1 MVIFVT
7 LSKSALY
14 RIGVLEFLSDVDQ
27 GQLKKATSF
36 PFCPNNFLGANYK
49 FNNANIMAPPF
60 ILSIIIFLFLLAG
73 IRIIFE
79 YKRALKFRFGKY
91 VKTLQPGFRWIIPLV
106 ETIQTVD
113 IRVIT
118 INIISQEVMTEDNVP
133 CSIDGVVFFKINNP
147 EKAVL
152 EVEEYRF
159 AITQLA
165 QAALRDVCGKVE
177 LDTILSKR
185 EEMGKN
191 IKAIVELET
200 KEWGIEII
208 DVKIKDIQLPENM
221 KRMMANQAE
230 AERSRR
236 ARIILA
242 LAEEQAA
249 GKLLE
254 AGKLIDQ
261 SPSAIKLRL
270 YQTLSNIA
278 AEKNSTI
285 LFPFPEE
292 VLPRN
297 PVKKSKNKK

>member
-1 MVIFVT
+1 MNLILIFSVFIT
-7 LSKSALY
+7 LL
-14 RIGVLEFLSDVDQ
+14 
-27 GQLKKATSF
+27 
-36 PFCPNNFLGANYK
+36 
-49 FNNANIMAPPF
+49 
-60 ILSIIIFLFLLAG
+60 LFGG
-73 IRIIFE
+73 IRIIYE

-91 VKTLQPGFRWIIPLV
+91 IRTLEPGLRWIISLV
-106 ETIQTVD
+106 ETVQVVD

-118 INIISQEVMTEDNVP
+118 INVESQEVMTEDNVP
-133 CSIDGVVFFKINNP
+133 CSIDGVVFFRVKDP

-152 EVEEYRF
+152 EVEKFNF
-159 AITQLA
+159 AIMQLA

-177 LDTILSKR
+177 LDTILSNR

-191 IKAIVELET
+191 IKSIVEKET
-200 KEWGIEII
+200 VEWGIVII

-221 KRMMANQAE
+221 RRMMANQAE

-242 LAEEQAA
+242 LAEQQAA

-270 YQTLSNIA
+270 YQTLANIA
-278 AEKNSTI
+278 SEKNSTI

-292 VLPRN
+292 VLPRAS
-297 PVKKSKNKK
+297 KKD

>member
-1 MVIFVT
+1 MNLQLIIG
-7 LSKSALY
+7 AL
-14 RIGVLEFLSDVDQ
+14 IGV
-27 GQLKKATSF
+27 
-36 PFCPNNFLGANYK
+36 
-49 FNNANIMAPPF
+49 
-60 ILSIIIFLFLLAG
+60 FLLGG

-91 VKTLQPGFRWIIPLV
+91 VKTLEPGFKWIIPFI
-106 ETIQTVD
+106 ETIQVVD

-118 INIISQEVMTEDNVP
+118 FNIDSQEVMTEDNVP
-133 CSIDGVVFFKINNP
+133 CSIDGVVFFKINDP
-147 EKAVL
+147 IKAVL
-152 EVEEYRF
+152 EVEDYQF

-191 IKAIVELET
+191 IKAIVETET
-200 KEWGIEII
+200 VDWGIVVI

-221 KRMMANQAE
+221 RRMMANQAE

-242 LAEEQAA
+242 VAEEQAA

-254 AGKLIDQ
+254 AGKIIDK

-270 YQTLSNIA
+270 YQTLANIA
-278 AEKNSTI
+278 SEKNSTI

-292 VLPRN
+292 MLP
-297 PVKKSKNKK
+297 KDTK

>member
-1 MVIFVT
+1 MN
-7 LSKSALY
+7 L
-14 RIGVLEFLSDVDQ
+14 
-27 GQLKKATSF
+27 
-36 PFCPNNFLGANYK
+36 
-49 FNNANIMAPPF
+49 PF
-60 ILSIIIFLFLLAG
+60 IISIIFIVFLLGG
-73 IRIIFE
+73 IRIVYE
-79 YKRALKFRFGKY
+79 YKRALKFRFGSYIKIL
-91 VKTLQPGFRWIIPLV
+91 KPGLRWIIPFV
-106 ETIQTVD
+106 ETIQIVD

-118 INIISQEVMTEDNVP
+118 INIDSQEVMTEDNVP
-133 CSIDGVVFFKINNP
+133 CSIDGVVFFKIEDP

-152 EVEEYRF
+152 EVEHFKF
-159 AITQLA
+159 AIMQLA

-191 IKAIVELET
+191 IKSIVESET
-200 KEWGIEII
+200 KEWGIVIK

-221 KRMMANQAE
+221 RRMMANQAE

-236 ARIILA
+236 ARIILS

-249 GKLLE
+249 GNLLA

-270 YQTLSNIA
+270 YQTLANIA
-278 AEKNSTI
+278 SEKNSTI

-292 VLPRN
+292 VLPR
-297 PVKKSKNKK
+297 PQKEE

>member
-1 MVIFVT
+1 MSTALVFTIIFV
-7 LSKSALY
+7 A
-14 RIGVLEFLSDVDQ
+14 
-27 GQLKKATSF
+27 
-36 PFCPNNFLGANYK
+36 
-49 FNNANIMAPPF
+49 
-60 ILSIIIFLFLLAG
+60 FLLSG
-73 IRIIFE
+73 IRIIYE
-79 YKRALKFRFGKY
+79 YKRALKFRFGSYIKI
-91 VKTLQPGFRWIIPLV
+91 LNPGFRWVIPII
-106 ETIQTVD
+106 ETIQVVD

-118 INIISQEVMTEDNVP
+118 INIVSQEVMTSDNVP

-152 EVEEYRF
+152 EVEEYKF

-191 IKAIVELET
+191 IKTIVESET
-200 KEWGIEII
+200 KEWGIEIK

-221 KRMMANQAE
+221 RRMMANQAE
-230 AERSRR
+230 AERTRR
-236 ARIILA
+236 AKIILA

-254 AGKLIDQ
+254 AGKLIDK

-278 AEKNSTI
+278 TEKNSTI
-285 LFPFPEE
+285 VFPFPEE
-292 VLPRN
+292 MLPKHA
-297 PVKKSKNKK
+297 KKAKNKS

>member
-1 MVIFVT
+1 MNPTMIF
-7 LSKSALY
+7 SA
-14 RIGVLEFLSDVDQ
+14 I
-27 GQLKKATSF
+27 
-36 PFCPNNFLGANYK
+36 
-49 FNNANIMAPPF
+49 
-60 ILSIIIFLFLLAG
+60 IIIFIFLG

-91 VKTLQPGFRWIIPLV
+91 VKTLNPGFRWIIPIV
-106 ETIQTVD
+106 ETIQIVD

-118 INIISQEVMTEDNVP
+118 INIESQEVMTEDNVP
-133 CSIDGVVFFKINNP
+133 SSIDGVVFFRIIDP

-152 EVEEYRF
+152 EVEEYNF
-159 AITQLA
+159 AITQLS

-185 EEMGKN
+185 EEMGQN
-191 IKAIVELET
+191 IKAIVEVAT
-200 KEWGIEII
+200 REWGIEII
-208 DVKIKDIQLPENM
+208 DVKIKDIQLPQNM

-242 LAEEQAA
+242 EAEDQAA
-249 GKLLE
+249 GMLLD
-254 AGKLIDQ
+254 AGRKIDK

-292 VLPRN
+292 VLPRKEN
-297 PVKKSKNKK
+297 LEIDD

>member
-1 MVIFVT
+1 
-7 LSKSALY
+7 
-14 RIGVLEFLSDVDQ
+14 
-27 GQLKKATSF
+27 
-36 PFCPNNFLGANYK
+36 
-49 FNNANIMAPPF
+49 
-60 ILSIIIFLFLLAG
+60 
-73 IRIIFE
+73 
-79 YKRALKFRFGKY
+79 
-91 VKTLQPGFRWIIPLV
+91 
-106 ETIQTVD
+106 
-113 IRVIT
+113 
-118 INIISQEVMTEDNVP
+118 MTADNVP

-152 EVEEYRF
+152 EVEQYKF

-191 IKAIVELET
+191 IKEIVEQAT
-200 KEWGIEII
+200 REWGIEIS

-221 KRMMANQAE
+221 RRMMANQAE

-278 AEKNSTI
+278 SEKNSTI

-292 VLPRN
+292 VLPRR
-297 PVKKSKNKK
+297 NKKRKQPKP

>member
-1 MVIFVT
+1 MNPT
-7 LSKSALY
+7 LFIS
-14 RIGVLEFLSDVDQ
+14 VLLIV
-27 GQLKKATSF
+27 
-36 PFCPNNFLGANYK
+36 
-49 FNNANIMAPPF
+49 
-60 ILSIIIFLFLLAG
+60 FLLSG
-73 IRIIFE
+73 IRIVFE

-91 VKTLQPGFRWIIPLV
+91 ITTLQPGFRWVIPV
-106 ETIQTVD
+106 IETVQIVD

-118 INIISQEVMTEDNVP
+118 INIVSQEVMTEDNVP
-133 CSIDGVVFFKINNP
+133 CSIDGVVFFKVNNP

-152 EVEEYRF
+152 EVEEYNF

-191 IKAIVELET
+191 IKSIVENET
-200 KEWGIEII
+200 KDWGIEII

-221 KRMMANQAE
+221 RRMMANQAE

-270 YQTLSNIA
+270 YQTLANIA
-278 AEKNSTI
+278 SEKNSTI

-292 VLPRN
+292 VLPRKR
-297 PVKKSKNKK
+297 KKS

>member
-1 MVIFVT
+1 MNSLLIIT
-7 LSKSALY
+7 LF
-14 RIGVLEFLSDVDQ
+14 FL
-27 GQLKKATSF
+27 
-36 PFCPNNFLGANYK
+36 
-49 FNNANIMAPPF
+49 
-60 ILSIIIFLFLLAG
+60 IFLFSG
-73 IRIIFE
+73 IRVVYE

-91 VKTLQPGFRWIIPLV
+91 IKTLQPGFRWIIPIV
-106 ETIQTVD
+106 ETIQVVD

-118 INIISQEVMTEDNVP
+118 INVVSQEVMTEDNVP
-133 CSIDGVVFFKINNP
+133 CSIDGVVFFKIIDP
-147 EKAVL
+147 EMAVL
-152 EVEEYRF
+152 EVEEYKF
-159 AITQLA
+159 AITQLS

-191 IKAIVELET
+191 IKNIVEIET
-200 KEWGIEII
+200 KVWGIEII

-221 KRMMANQAE
+221 KRMMASQAE

-242 LAEEQAA
+242 EAEEQAA

-254 AGKLIDQ
+254 AGKQIDQ

-292 VLPRN
+292 VLPRRKN
-297 PVKKSKNKK
+297 EDKS

>member
-1 MVIFVT
+1 MTQLGILFII
-7 LSKSALY
+7 
-14 RIGVLEFLSDVDQ
+14 IGV
-27 GQLKKATSF
+27 
-36 PFCPNNFLGANYK
+36 
-49 FNNANIMAPPF
+49 
-60 ILSIIIFLFLLAG
+60 FLLSG
-73 IRIIFE
+73 IRIVFE
-79 YKRALKFRFGKY
+79 YKRAIKFRFGKY
-91 VKTLQPGFRWIIPLV
+91 ITTLQPGFRWIIPFI
-106 ETIQTVD
+106 ETIQIVD

-118 INIISQEVMTEDNVP
+118 FNIDSQEVMTEDNVP
-133 CSIDGVVFFKINNP
+133 CSIDGVVFFKIVNP

-152 EVEEYRF
+152 EVEEYKF

-177 LDTILSKR
+177 LDTILSNR

-191 IKAIVELET
+191 IKEIVEQET
-200 KEWGIEII
+200 KEWGIEIS

-221 KRMMANQAE
+221 RRMMANQAE

-236 ARIILA
+236 AKIILA

-292 VLPRN
+292 VLP
-297 PVKKSKNKK
+297 VKRMKSKKRKKA

>member
-1 MVIFVT
+1 M
-7 LSKSALY
+7 
-14 RIGVLEFLSDVDQ
+14 
-27 GQLKKATSF
+27 
-36 PFCPNNFLGANYK
+36 
-49 FNNANIMAPPF
+49 NIQF
-60 ILSIIIFLFLLAG
+60 IISIIFIVFLFGG
-73 IRIIFE
+73 IRIVFE

-91 VKTLQPGFRWIIPLV
+91 IKILEPGLRWIIPFV
-106 ETIQTVD
+106 ETIQIVD

-118 INIISQEVMTEDNVP
+118 INIDSQEVMTEDNVP
-133 CSIDGVVFFKINNP
+133 CSIDGVVFFKIEDP

-152 EVEEYRF
+152 EVEHFKF
-159 AITQLA
+159 AIMQLA

-191 IKAIVELET
+191 IKSIVESET
-200 KEWGIEII
+200 KEWGIVIK

-221 KRMMANQAE
+221 RRMMANQAE

-236 ARIILA
+236 ARIILS

-249 GKLLE
+249 GNLLA

-270 YQTLSNIA
+270 YQTLANIA
-278 AEKNSTI
+278 SEKNSTI

-292 VLPRN
+292 VLPR
-297 PVKKSKNKK
+297 PKKKK

>member
-1 MVIFVT
+1 MNPMQIALILFVIFL
-7 LSKSALY
+7 LS
-14 RIGVLEFLSDVDQ
+14 
-27 GQLKKATSF
+27 
-36 PFCPNNFLGANYK
+36 
-49 FNNANIMAPPF
+49 
-60 ILSIIIFLFLLAG
+60 G
-73 IRIIFE
+73 IRIIYE
-79 YKRALKFRFGKY
+79 YKRAIKFRFGKY
-91 VKTLQPGFRWIIPLV
+91 ISTLQPGFRWIIPLV
-106 ETIQTVD
+106 ETIQKVD

-118 INIISQEVMTEDNVP
+118 INIESQEVMTEDNVP
-133 CSIDGVVFFKINNP
+133 CSIDGVVFFRVKNP
-147 EKAVL
+147 EKAIL
-152 EVEEYRF
+152 EVEEFNF

-185 EEMGKN
+185 EKMGKN
-191 IKAIVELET
+191 IKNIVEQET
-200 KEWGIEII
+200 KQWGIEIM

-221 KRMMANQAE
+221 RRMMANQAE

-270 YQTLSNIA
+270 YQTLANIA
-278 AEKNSTI
+278 SEKNSTI
-285 LFPFPEE
+285 IFPFPEE
-292 VLPRN
+292 VLPR
-297 PVKKSKNKK
+297 PIKKE

>member
-1 MVIFVT
+1 MSFTIFF
-7 LSKSALY
+7 S
-14 RIGVLEFLSDVDQ
+14 
-27 GQLKKATSF
+27 
-36 PFCPNNFLGANYK
+36 
-49 FNNANIMAPPF
+49 
-60 ILSIIIFLFLLAG
+60 ILIFLFLFGG
-73 IRIIFE
+73 IRIVFE

-91 VKTLQPGFRWIIPLV
+91 IKILDPGFRWIIPIV
-106 ETIQTVD
+106 ETIQVVD

-118 INIISQEVMTEDNVP
+118 INIVSQEVMTEDNVP
-133 CSIDGVVFFKINNP
+133 CSIDGVVFFKVSNP

-152 EVEEYRF
+152 EVEEFNF
-159 AITQLA
+159 AITQLS

-191 IKAIVELET
+191 IKSIVEHET
-200 KEWGIEII
+200 KDWGIEII

-221 KRMMANQAE
+221 RRMMANQAE

-270 YQTLSNIA
+270 YQTLANIA
-278 AEKNSTI
+278 SEKNSTI

-297 PVKKSKNKK
+297 KN

>member
-1 MVIFVT
+1 MMNPI
-7 LSKSALY
+7 SI
-14 RIGVLEFLSDVDQ
+14 IGILLAI
-27 GQLKKATSF
+27 L
-36 PFCPNNFLGANYK
+36 
-49 FNNANIMAPPF
+49 
-60 ILSIIIFLFLLAG
+60 ILSG
-73 IRIIFE
+73 IRVVFE
-79 YKRALKFRFGKY
+79 YKRALKFRFGRY
-91 VKTLQPGFRWIIPLV
+91 IETLNPGLRWIIPLV
-106 ETIQTVD
+106 ETIQVVD

-118 INIISQEVMTEDNVP
+118 INIDSQEVMTEDNVP
-133 CSIDGVVFFKINNP
+133 CSIDGVVFFKISDP

-152 EVEEYRF
+152 EVEEYKF
-159 AITQLA
+159 AIIQLA

-191 IKAIVELET
+191 IKAIVEKET
-200 KEWGIEII
+200 MEWGIDII

-221 KRMMANQAE
+221 RRMMANQAE

-249 GKLLE
+249 RKLLE

-270 YQTLSNIA
+270 YQTLANIA
-278 AEKNSTI
+278 SEKNSTI

-292 VLPRN
+292 VLPR
-297 PVKKSKNKK
+297 KSKKK

>member
-1 MVIFVT
+1 MNM
-7 LSKSALY
+7 LSFF
-14 RIGVLEFLSDVDQ
+14 G
-27 GQLKKATSF
+27 
-36 PFCPNNFLGANYK
+36 
-49 FNNANIMAPPF
+49 
-60 ILSIIIFLFLLAG
+60 ILILLFLVSG
-73 IRIIFE
+73 IRIVFE

-91 VKTLQPGFRWIIPLV
+91 IKILQPGFRWIIPII
-106 ETIQTVD
+106 ETIQIVD

-118 INIISQEVMTEDNVP
+118 INIVSQEVMTEDNVP
-133 CSIDGVVFFKINNP
+133 CSIDGVVFFKVNDP
-147 EKAVL
+147 EKAII
-152 EVEEYRF
+152 EVEEFNF
-159 AITQLA
+159 AITQLS

-191 IKAIVELET
+191 IKAIVEQET
-200 KEWGIEII
+200 AVWGIEIM

-221 KRMMANQAE
+221 RRMMANQAE

-270 YQTLSNIA
+270 YQTLANIA
-278 AEKNSTI
+278 SEKNSTI

-292 VLPRN
+292 VLPR
-297 PVKKSKNKK
+297 KTRQKNKSH

>member
-1 MVIFVT
+1 MN
-7 LSKSALY
+7 L
-14 RIGVLEFLSDVDQ
+14 
-27 GQLKKATSF
+27 
-36 PFCPNNFLGANYK
+36 
-49 FNNANIMAPPF
+49 
-60 ILSIIIFLFLLAG
+60 LSILAIIAGVFLVSG

-79 YKRALKFRFGKY
+79 YKRAIKFRFGKH
-91 VKTLQPGFRWIIPLV
+91 VNTLQPGLRWIIPFI
-106 ETIQTVD
+106 ETIQIVD

-118 INIISQEVMTEDNVP
+118 FNIDSQEVMTEDNVP
-133 CSIDGVVFFKINNP
+133 CSIDGVVFFKITNP

-152 EVEEYRF
+152 EVEEYKF

-191 IKAIVELET
+191 IKDIVEKET
-200 KEWGIEII
+200 QDWGIEIN

-221 KRMMANQAE
+221 RRMMANQAE

-236 ARIILA
+236 AQIILA

-292 VLPRN
+292 FL
-297 PVKKSKNKK
+297 PVKKKKSNIVK

>member
-1 MVIFVT
+1 MNPAVLFMVIV
-7 LSKSALY
+7 SVIA
-14 RIGVLEFLSDVDQ
+14 
-27 GQLKKATSF
+27 
-36 PFCPNNFLGANYK
+36 
-49 FNNANIMAPPF
+49 
-60 ILSIIIFLFLLAG
+60 LAG

-91 VKTLQPGFRWIIPLV
+91 ISTLQPGFRWIIPFV
-106 ETIQTVD
+106 ETIQIVD

-118 INIISQEVMTEDNVP
+118 INVVSQEVMTEDNVP
-133 CSIDGVVFFKINNP
+133 CSIDGVVFFKITDP

-152 EVEEYRF
+152 EVEEYSF
-159 AITQLA
+159 AITQLS

-191 IKAIVELET
+191 IKSIVEVET
-200 KEWGIEII
+200 KHWGIEII

-242 LAEEQAA
+242 EAEEQAA

-254 AGKLIDQ
+254 AGLQIDK

-278 AEKNSTI
+278 SEKNSTI

-292 VLPRN
+292 MMPKHPEKTDLD
-297 PVKKSKNKK
+297 

>member
-1 MVIFVT
+1 MNTPMF
-7 LSKSALY
+7 
-14 RIGVLEFLSDVDQ
+14 IG
-27 GQLKKATSF
+27 
-36 PFCPNNFLGANYK
+36 
-49 FNNANIMAPPF
+49 
-60 ILSIIIFLFLLAG
+60 IIVALFLLVG

-91 VKTLQPGFRWIIPLV
+91 IKTLKPGFRWIIPLV
-106 ETIQTVD
+106 ETIQIVD

-118 INIISQEVMTEDNVP
+118 INIVSQEVMTEDNVP
-133 CSIDGVVFFKINNP
+133 CSIDGVVFFKINDP

-152 EVEEYRF
+152 EVEEYKF
-159 AITQLA
+159 AITQLS

-185 EEMGKN
+185 EEMGNN
-191 IKAIVELET
+191 IKQIVEDET
-200 KEWGIEII
+200 SEWGIDII

-242 LAEEQAA
+242 VAEEQAA

-297 PVKKSKNKK
+297 AKKDPEIN

>member
-1 MVIFVT
+1 MTPSIFF
-7 LSKSALY
+7 S
-14 RIGVLEFLSDVDQ
+14 
-27 GQLKKATSF
+27 
-36 PFCPNNFLGANYK
+36 
-49 FNNANIMAPPF
+49 
-60 ILSIIIFLFLLAG
+60 ILFFLFLLSG

-91 VKTLQPGFRWIIPLV
+91 IRILSPGFKWIIPLV
-106 ETIQTVD
+106 ETIQIVD

-118 INIISQEVMTEDNVP
+118 INILSQEVMTEDNVP
-133 CSIDGVVFFKINNP
+133 CSIDGVVFFRILDP

-152 EVEEYRF
+152 QVEEYNY
-159 AITQLA
+159 AITQLS

-191 IKAIVELET
+191 IKTIVEEET
-200 KEWGIEII
+200 REWGIEII
-208 DVKIKDIQLPENM
+208 GMKIKDIQLPENM
-221 KRMMANQAE
+221 KRMMAGQAE

-236 ARIILA
+236 AQIILA

-285 LFPFPEE
+285 VFPFPEE
-292 VLPRN
+292 VLSKINKYPD
-297 PVKKSKNKK
+297 KKPET

>member
-1 MVIFVT
+1 MHI
-7 LSKSALY
+7 
-14 RIGVLEFLSDVDQ
+14 
-27 GQLKKATSF
+27 
-36 PFCPNNFLGANYK
+36 PFF
-49 FNNANIMAPPF
+49 FS
-60 ILSIIIFLFLLAG
+60 ILIVLFLLGG
-73 IRIIFE
+73 IRVVFE

-91 VKTLQPGFRWIIPLV
+91 ITTLQPGFRWIIPIV
-106 ETIQTVD
+106 ETIQVVD

-118 INIISQEVMTEDNVP
+118 INIVSQEVMTEDNVP
-133 CSIDGVVFFKINNP
+133 CSIDGVVFFKVDDP

-152 EVEEYRF
+152 EVEEYNF

-191 IKAIVELET
+191 IKSIVEHET
-200 KEWGIEII
+200 KDWGIEII

-221 KRMMANQAE
+221 RRMMANQAE

-270 YQTLSNIA
+270 YQTLANIA
-278 AEKNSTI
+278 SEKNSTI

-292 VLPRN
+292 VLPR
-297 PVKKSKNKK
+297 KRRKEKS

>member
-1 MVIFVT
+1 MNPPLIF
-7 LSKSALY
+7 
-14 RIGVLEFLSDVDQ
+14 G
-27 GQLKKATSF
+27 
-36 PFCPNNFLGANYK
+36 
-49 FNNANIMAPPF
+49 
-60 ILSIIIFLFLLAG
+60 IIFLIFFLSG

-91 VKTLQPGFRWIIPLV
+91 VKTIQPGFRWIIPLV
-106 ETIQTVD
+106 ETIQIID

-118 INIISQEVMTEDNVP
+118 INIDSQEVMTEDNVP
-133 CSIDGVVFFKINNP
+133 CSIDGVVFFKVESV

-152 EVEEYRF
+152 QVEEFKF
-159 AITQLA
+159 AIMQLA

-185 EEMGKN
+185 EEMGNN
-191 IKAIVELET
+191 IKSIVENET
-200 KEWGIEII
+200 SDWGIVII

-221 KRMMANQAE
+221 RRMMANQAE

-242 LAEEQAA
+242 QAEQQAA
-249 GKLLE
+249 EKLLE

-270 YQTLSNIA
+270 YQTLANIA

-292 VLPRN
+292 VLPRI
-297 PVKKSKNKK
+297 PGKSKPAE

>member
-1 MVIFVT
+1 MFCIYHIHCSNDYFESYN
-7 LSKSALY
+7 LPGKS
-14 RIGVLEFLSDVDQ
+14 V
-27 GQLKKATSF
+27 
-36 PFCPNNFLGANYK
+36 
-49 FNNANIMAPPF
+49 
-60 ILSIIIFLFLLAG
+60 IIFLATPTTKTLPIMISDPIYIAAFILLIILASG

-91 VKTLQPGFRWIIPLV
+91 VKILNPGFRWIIPLI
-106 ETIQTVD
+106 ETVQIVD

-133 CSIDGVVFFKINNP
+133 CSIDGVVFFKIKDP
-147 EKAVL
+147 ERAVL
-152 EVEEYRF
+152 EVEEYAF
-159 AITQLA
+159 AITQLS

-185 EEMGKN
+185 EEMGRN
-191 IKAIVELET
+191 IKEIVMEET

-221 KRMMANQAE
+221 RRMMANQAE

-249 GKLLE
+249 DKLLS

-270 YQTLSNIA
+270 YQTLSNLA

-292 VLPRN
+292 VLPRKVESDN
-297 PVKKSKNKK
+297 

>member
-1 MVIFVT
+1 MNPLLLF
-7 LSKSALY
+7 LL
-14 RIGVLEFLSDVDQ
+14 VL
-27 GQLKKATSF
+27 G
-36 PFCPNNFLGANYK
+36 
-49 FNNANIMAPPF
+49 
-60 ILSIIIFLFLLAG
+60 LFLLAG

-91 VKTLQPGFRWIIPLV
+91 VKTLQPGFRWIIPFV
-106 ETIQTVD
+106 ETIQVVD

-118 INIISQEVMTEDNVP
+118 IKIISQEVMTEDNVP
-133 CSIDGVVFFKINNP
+133 CSIDGVVFFKIQDP

-152 EVEEYRF
+152 EVEEYSF
-159 AITQLA
+159 AITQLS

-191 IKAIVELET
+191 IKTIVEGET
-200 KEWGIEII
+200 HQWGIEII

-221 KRMMANQAE
+221 RRMMANQAE

-242 LAEEQAA
+242 QAEEQAA
-249 GKLLE
+249 DMLLQ
-254 AGKLIDQ
+254 AGLKIDQ

-292 VLPRN
+292 VLPHR
-297 PVKKSKNKK
+297 KKE

>member
-1 MVIFVT
+1 MNPTLIFSIILVIF
-7 LSKSALY
+7 
-14 RIGVLEFLSDVDQ
+14 
-27 GQLKKATSF
+27 
-36 PFCPNNFLGANYK
+36 
-49 FNNANIMAPPF
+49 
-60 ILSIIIFLFLLAG
+60 IFSG

-91 VKTLQPGFRWIIPLV
+91 VNTLKPGFRWIIPII
-106 ETIQTVD
+106 ETVQVVD

-118 INIISQEVMTEDNVP
+118 INIVSQEVMTEDNVP
-133 CSIDGVVFFKINNP
+133 CSIDGVVFFKINDP

-152 EVEEYRF
+152 EVEEYQF
-159 AITQLA
+159 AITQLS

-191 IKAIVELET
+191 IKGIVELET
-200 KEWGIEII
+200 KEWGIKIL

-221 KRMMANQAE
+221 KRMMAGQAE

-249 GKLLE
+249 GKLLD

-292 VLPRN
+292 VLP
-297 PVKKSKNKK
+297 KKPKD